1 MPISGVPN
9 TANVQ
14 ATLHAIENQPVI
26 IQPNGH
32 WPTLGVN
39 GGVLVNT
46 RVPLLTDAVA
56 AGACAV
62 VPDTSDP
69 FGQVRFTYVYYA
81 TRLQIC
87 DLDQDLYQDP
97 NDVEAMATN
106 LMKIKLDY
114 AFYARMDT
122 LTGNPSAG
130 GLPDLVAPGN
140 VLDMGGAPL
149 SFACLERAFSL
160 VIANNGRPTMI
171 MSTSRTLESFRN
183 LCWNTGT
190 VPPELPW
197 KWYDPAR
204 RMWVSGY
211 ITSFRGVPWLIND
224 KMFQGDNPLQ
234 RRIYFMVMGD
244 DGGTG
249 PTRGLVRITP
259 RKLVANPY
267 IKRVTNGVPDFAN
280 AAVNMTKDIWMSMVA
295 GLALGSQGALSI
307 VQNFEHV
314 GECAGGPPPA

>member
-1 MPISGVPN
+1 MPVSGAPT

-32 WPTLGVN
+32 WATMGVD
-39 GGVLVNT
+39 GGIVVNT
-46 RVPLLTDAVA
+46 RVPLLTDAVVSTP
-56 AGACAV
+56 CAV
-62 VPDTSDP
+62 TPDTSDAFAP
-69 FGQVRFTYVYYA
+69 VRFGYVYYT

-87 DLDQDLYQDP
+87 DLDQDLFQDP
-97 NDVEAMATN
+97 NDIEAMATN

-122 LTGNPSAG
+122 LTGNPSTG

-160 VIANNGRPTMI
+160 VKANNGRPTMI

-190 VPPELPW
+190 VPPEMP
-197 KWYDPAR
+197 
-204 RMWVSGY
+204 
-211 ITSFRGVPWLIND
+211 
-224 KMFQGDNPLQ
+224 
-234 RRIYFMVMGD
+234 
-244 DGGTG
+244 
-249 PTRGLVRITP
+249 
-259 RKLVANPY
+259 
-267 IKRVTNGVPDFAN
+267 
-280 AAVNMTKDIWMSMVA
+280 
-295 GLALGSQGALSI
+295 
-307 VQNFEHV
+307 
-314 GECAGGPPPA
+314 